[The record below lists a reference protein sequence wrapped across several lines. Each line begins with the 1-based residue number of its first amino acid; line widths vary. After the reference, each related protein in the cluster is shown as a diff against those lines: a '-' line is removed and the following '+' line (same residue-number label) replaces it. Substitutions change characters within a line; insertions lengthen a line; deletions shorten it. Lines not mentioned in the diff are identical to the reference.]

1 MELGVPCPGRRRPR
15 ASTAT
20 VCIYSMYSVTEGED
34 VNGTA
39 KFCVPCAVSLKQF
52 VVHSARQQFVS
63 RAFKGRLK
71 TYLFGR
77 GQ

>member
-1 MELGVPCPGRRRPR
+1 MAE
-15 ASTAT
+15 SEAT
-20 VCIYSMYSVTEGED
+20 VCIYSMYSVTVPTTEGED